1 MHQVVFSP
9 LRGKIG
15 AIQPKP
21 PQDGNVQKCPSVDI
35 SELWVFPTR
44 NSILLKTTD
53 ILSVKRCFRRKTKT
67 RRQYGHGC
75 RWFKQKRWGCLK
87 SWLLF
92 RHPHRFCLNQRH
104 PCPYKQKRWGCLKSW
119 LLFRHPREL
128 KIKSLYINDLI
139 FNIAKKPKE
148 TVQKLK
154 FSDSPLFAVQ
164 MVAQSPLFCGI

>member
-1 MHQVVFSP
+1 MHQVVSPP

-35 SELWVFPTR
+35 SELRVFPAR

-92 RHPHRFCLNQRH
+92 RHP
-104 PCPYKQKRWGCLKSW
+104 
-119 LLFRHPREL
+119 REL

-139 FNIAKKPKE
+139 FNIAKKPKG

-154 FSDSPLFAVQ
+154 FLED
-164 MVAQSPLFCGI
+164 AQ

>member
-1 MHQVVFSP
+1 MVNASGRFFSP

-35 SELWVFPTR
+35 SELRVFPAR

-53 ILSVKRCFRRKTKT
+53 SLSVKRCFRRKTKT

-92 RHPHRFCLNQRH
+92 RHP
-104 PCPYKQKRWGCLKSW
+104 
-119 LLFRHPREL
+119 REL

-139 FNIAKKPKE
+139 FNIAKKPKG

-154 FSDSPLFAVQ
+154 FLED
-164 MVAQSPLFCGI
+164 AQ